1 MSNKR
6 KNLAPG
12 ALTAPIPPAM
22 VTVGNDENSNII
34 TIAWTG
40 ILATIPP
47 KTYVSIRPSRHSYGI
62 LKEGGEFV
70 INLPSVDQAKIVDF
84 VGIYT
89 GAKLDKWEK
98 TGLTKQKS
106 QVVSA
111 PTIAECPI
119 ALECR
124 VSDVVPMGSH
134 DVFVADIVGASCHEN
149 IIDED
154 GKMRYERANLL
165 AYAHGEYYAL
175 GDIVGRFGFS
185 TDKPKKSNKTNKN
198 DEKARKNQ
206 EKSQSSVKEDRKNS
220 DDDFGK
226 SSFGDKKKSYSSKK
240 YKSADRQKEKTSFE
254 KKPKPFY
261 ADAPKGKKPRKST
274 ADKNKGAP
282 HGKRGS
288 AKK

>member
-12 ALTAPIPPAM
+12 ALSAPIPPAM
-22 VTVGNDENSNII
+22 VTVGNDEYSNII

-47 KTYVSIRPSRHSYGI
+47 KTYISVRPSRHSYSI
-62 LKEGGEFV
+62 LKEQGEFV
-70 INLPSVDQAKIVDF
+70 INLPSVSQAKTVDF

-98 TGLTKQKS
+98 CGLAKQKS

-124 VSDVVPMGSH
+124 VCQVIPMGSH
-134 DVFVADIVGASCHEN
+134 DVFIADIVGASCHES
-149 IIDED
+149 ILDEQ
-154 GKMRYERANLL
+154 GKMHYERADLL

-175 GDIVGRFGFS
+175 GEIVGRFGFS

-198 DEKARKNQ
+198 DEKYRQNAEKRQNSSIKN
-206 EKSQSSVKEDRKNS
+206 D
-220 DDDFGK
+220 
-226 SSFGDKKKSYSSKK
+226 KSYSPKNTNKYEDEGRKSLDVKK
-240 YKSADRQKEKTSFE
+240 E
-254 KKPKPFY
+254 KPFY
-261 ADAPKGKKPRKST
+261 ANAPKSKQPKKNT

-282 HGKRGS
+282 HGKRGRG
-288 AKK
+288 KK